1 VGRIGRFDVENADL
15 PEKEYDLI
23 ECMEVIEHVTD
34 VPMLLKNIRHALKDN
49 GSVIISTP
57 NAIDWYER
65 NRSGEKWYPHVRAYT
80 ARSLAVEAMKAGFMP
95 RFIFS
100 NEGILNMLLDKCE
113 PNELAYT
120 EFEPRGQRQLHEIR
134 KGIRIEGPI
143 QIQVDVDGF
152 DPKEFH
158 KRTAQE
164 PLPPVVKE
172 AYLAVGHVIQGVML
186 GD

>member
-1 VGRIGRFDVENADL
+1 MMNVVLDFSSISE
-15 PEKEYDLI
+15 
-23 ECMEVIEHVTD
+23 EV
-34 VPMLLKNIRHALKDN
+34 LKKYLNDR
-49 GSVIISTP
+49 G
-57 NAIDWYER
+57 
-65 NRSGEKWYPHVRAYT
+65 
-80 ARSLAVEAMKAGFMP
+80 
-95 RFIFS
+95 
-100 NEGILNMLLDKCE
+100 EGILNMLLDKCE